1 MVSYKRYIAFLGGIN
16 MARAANYEQ
25 KIESIKAK
33 IEKKT
38 EELKALKAQVAD
50 LEAKKTKT
58 DFKVLNEYLVNK
70 GIAPEEALG
79 KLKEVYGE

>member
-1 MVSYKRYIAFLGGIN
+1 
-16 MARAANYEQ
+16 MARVANFEQ

-33 IEKKT
+33 IEKKA
-38 EELKALKAQVAD
+38 EELKALKAQLAD

-58 DFKVLNEYLVNK
+58 DFKVLNEYLANK

-79 KLKEVYGE
+79 KLKEIYGE

>member
-1 MVSYKRYIAFLGGIN
+1 
-16 MARAANYEQ
+16 MARVANFEQ

-70 GIAPEEALG
+70 GVAPEEALC

>member
-1 MVSYKRYIAFLGGIN
+1 

-33 IEKKT
+33 IDKKT
-38 EELKALKAQVAD
+38 EEIKALKAQVAD

-70 GIAPEEALG
+70 GVAPEEALG

>member
-1 MVSYKRYIAFLGGIN
+1 
-16 MARAANYEQ
+16 MARVANYEQ

-33 IEKKT
+33 IDKKT

-70 GIAPEEALG
+70 GVAPEEALG

>member
-1 MVSYKRYIAFLGGIN
+1 
-16 MARAANYEQ
+16 MARVVNYEQ

-70 GIAPEEALG
+70 GVAPEEALG

>member
-25 KIESIKAK
+25 KIENIKAK

>member
-1 MVSYKRYIAFLGGIN
+1 
-16 MARAANYEQ
+16 MARVANFEQ

-38 EELKALKAQVAD
+38 EELKSLKAQVAD

-70 GIAPEEALG
+70 GVAPEEALG

>member
-1 MVSYKRYIAFLGGIN
+1 
-16 MARAANYEQ
+16 MARVVNYEQ

-33 IEKKT
+33 IDKKT

-70 GIAPEEALG
+70 GVAPEEALG

>member
-1 MVSYKRYIAFLGGIN
+1 
-16 MARAANYEQ
+16 MARVANFEQ

-70 GIAPEEALG
+70 GVAPEEALG

>member
-1 MVSYKRYIAFLGGIN
+1 
-16 MARAANYEQ
+16 MARVANFDQ
-25 KIESIKAK
+25 KIESMKAK

-38 EELKALKAQVAD
+38 EELKVLKAQLAD

-58 DFKVLNEYLVNK
+58 DFKVLNEYLANK

-79 KLKEVYGE
+79 KLKETYDE

>member
-1 MVSYKRYIAFLGGIN
+1 
-16 MARAANYEQ
+16 MARVANYEQ
-25 KIESIKAK
+25 KIELIQAK
-33 IEKKT
+33 IAKKT
-38 EELKALKAQVAD
+38 EEIKALKAQVAA

-70 GIAPEEALG
+70 GVAPEEALG

>member
-1 MVSYKRYIAFLGGIN
+1 
-16 MARAANYEQ
+16 MARVANYEQ
-25 KIESIKAK
+25 KIESIQAK
-33 IEKKT
+33 IAKKN
-38 EELKALKAQVAD
+38 EEIKALKAQVAD

-70 GIAPEEALG
+70 GVAPEEALG

>member
-1 MVSYKRYIAFLGGIN
+1 
-16 MARAANYEQ
+16 MARVANYEQ
-25 KIESIKAK
+25 KIESIQAK
-33 IEKKT
+33 IAKKT
-38 EELKALKAQVAD
+38 EEIKALKAQVAD

-70 GIAPEEALG
+70 GVAPEEALG

>member
-1 MVSYKRYIAFLGGIN
+1 
-16 MARAANYEQ
+16 MARAANFDQ
-25 KIESIKAK
+25 KIESMKAK

-38 EELKALKAQVAD
+38 EELKALKAQLAD

-58 DFKVLNEYLVNK
+58 DFKVLNEYLANK

-79 KLKEVYGE
+79 KLKETYGE

>member
-1 MVSYKRYIAFLGGIN
+1 
-16 MARAANYEQ
+16 MARVANYEQ
-25 KIESIKAK
+25 KIESITAK

-38 EELKALKAQVAD
+38 EELKALKAQLAD
-50 LEAKKTKT
+50 LEAKKTRT

-79 KLKEVYGE
+79 KLKETYGE

>member
-1 MVSYKRYIAFLGGIN
+1 
-16 MARAANYEQ
+16 MARVANYEQ
-25 KIESIKAK
+25 KIESIQAK
-33 IEKKT
+33 ITKKT
-38 EELKALKAQVAD
+38 EEIKALKAQVAA

-70 GIAPEEALG
+70 GVAPEEALG

>member
-1 MVSYKRYIAFLGGIN
+1 
-16 MARAANYEQ
+16 MAKVANFDQ
-25 KIESIKAK
+25 KIESMKAK

-38 EELKALKAQVAD
+38 EELKALKAQLAD

-58 DFKVLNEYLVNK
+58 DFKVLNEYLANK

-79 KLKEVYGE
+79 KLKETYGE

>member
-1 MVSYKRYIAFLGGIN
+1 

>member
-1 MVSYKRYIAFLGGIN
+1 
-16 MARAANYEQ
+16 MARVANYEQ
-25 KIESIKAK
+25 KIESIQAK
-33 IEKKT
+33 IAKKT
-38 EELKALKAQVAD
+38 EEIKALKAQVAA

-70 GIAPEEALG
+70 GVAPEEALG

>member
-1 MVSYKRYIAFLGGIN
+1 
-16 MARAANYEQ
+16 MARVVNYEQ

-58 DFKVLNEYLVNK
+58 DFKVLN
-70 GIAPEEALG
+70 
-79 KLKEVYGE
+79 

>member
-1 MVSYKRYIAFLGGIN
+1 
-16 MARAANYEQ
+16 MARVANYEQ
-25 KIESIKAK
+25 KIELIQAK
-33 IEKKT
+33 IAKKT
-38 EELKALKAQVAD
+38 EEIKALKAQVAD

-70 GIAPEEALG
+70 GVAPEEALG

>member
-1 MVSYKRYIAFLGGIN
+1 

-50 LEAKKTKT
+50 LEAKKTKS

>member
-1 MVSYKRYIAFLGGIN
+1 
-16 MARAANYEQ
+16 MARTANYEQ
-25 KIESIKAK
+25 KIENITAK
-33 IEKKT
+33 IEKKS
-38 EELKALKAQVAD
+38 EEIKALKAQLAD
-50 LEAKKTKT
+50 LETKKTRT

>member
-1 MVSYKRYIAFLGGIN
+1 MTGTCFFNQREN
-16 MARAANYEQ
+16 
-25 KIESIKAK
+25 SIKQRIENITAK
-33 IEKKT
+33 IEKKA
-38 EELKALKAQVAD
+38 EEIKALKAQLAD
-50 LEAKKTKT
+50 LEAKKTRT